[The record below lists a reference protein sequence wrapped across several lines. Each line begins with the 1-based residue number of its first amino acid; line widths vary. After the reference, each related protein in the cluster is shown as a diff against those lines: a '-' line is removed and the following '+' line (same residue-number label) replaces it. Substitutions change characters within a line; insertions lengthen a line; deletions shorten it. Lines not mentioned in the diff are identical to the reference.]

1 MSSLLGTYDLRAGTV
16 PIPAV
21 SIITPGADLP
31 ATRKVTGLECVIHD
45 SATIQRR
52 DYVAGAS
59 DLVPRWSVYLI
70 CWSGANGY
78 DMTRAAMRLME
89 IFGGATVNET
99 VAVPQGL
106 GALTQMLVSIPSDSP
121 ILV

>member
-1 MSSLLGTYDLRAGTV
+1 
-16 PIPAV
+16 
-21 SIITPGADLP
+21 
-31 ATRKVTGLECVIHD
+31 
-45 SATIQRR
+45 
-52 DYVAGAS
+52 
-59 DLVPRWSVYLI
+59 
-70 CWSGANGY
+70 
-78 DMTRAAMRLME
+78 MRLME